1 MANPRTP
8 AEGDPR
14 HGVFPPGK
22 RPISLL
28 RVWPTSRPTREL
40 LFMICEE
47 GDPRHVL
54 PSILWDK
61 LLPEMKKIL
70 SNFMY
75 MHKYKSMY
83 TGGTDAK

>member
-1 MANPRTP
+1 
-8 AEGDPR
+8 
-14 HGVFPPGK
+14 
-22 RPISLL
+22 
-28 RVWPTSRPTREL
+28 
-40 LFMICEE
+40 MIGEE